1 MERYEAGLV
10 LSGTEVKAARSGKI
24 QLKDSFAEVVGNEAW
39 LMNAHI
45 SQYSHGNREN
55 HEPVRRRKLLL
66 HRAEIDKL
74 LGKTREKGLTLIPT
88 KIYLKNGRIKC
99 ELAVGKG
106 KKMHDKRES
115 ERKREM
121 EAEAQGVEEGAG
133 AQHALVLGAGARDI
147 GQRIGRVRDNQ
158 DHGLRHGVHHARHQL
173 PIDIGIFVQ
182 KPQPALWIVAVGGT
196 AGLLVHAGGDH
207 DQRGAGELVNSRRR

>member
-1 MERYEAGLV
+1 LSAKPEPGIKILSDNRHAAHNYHLMERFEAGLV
-10 LSGTEVKAARSGKI
+10 LTGTEVKSAKSGRV

-55 HEPVRRRKLLL
+55 HEPVHRRKLLL

-88 KIYLKNGRIKC
+88 KMYLKNGRIKC

-106 KKMHDKRES
+106 KKLHDKRET
-115 ERKREM
+115 EREREM
-121 EAEAQGVEEGAG
+121 EAEARA
-133 AQHALVLGAGARDI
+133 
-147 GQRIGRVRDNQ
+147 
-158 DHGLRHGVHHARHQL
+158 
-173 PIDIGIFVQ
+173 
-182 KPQPALWIVAVGGT
+182 AV
-196 AGLLVHAGGDH
+196 
-207 DQRGAGELVNSRRR
+207 RRRS